1 MNARRGKLKVKVIGA
16 CTLFAVVLSFLIGSL
31 GYTRYK
37 ADIEES
43 YQNYI
48 STIVSVA
55 SGMIDV
61 EKLEK
66 TIETGET
73 DGAFETLQLQ
83 LNNLK
88 ENSDAQYIYMLYYP
102 NGVEDGELAY
112 VMNGYTLYEITYEAD
127 TISYLGDIAGP
138 EDFGEDF
145 RSDVKVGLAEGDSEI
160 RFIDN
165 KTEVAGGMIGEVEYV
180 KTAYLPIRSQSGEL
194 VSVLCA
200 DISMTRIYNSL
211 QSYLLS
217 VAAWTVLVVIVFLI
231 IFLVVMNSQV
241 LRPIRQIAE
250 KANDFVRQSYEI
262 SDPSELH
269 FEPIKTRTKDEVQI
283 LAESLNHTMNELIR
297 YMGDIRQM
305 SARQEKIAAEVNVAR
320 EIRLNLYPHVFPAFP
335 ERREFDIYAELT
347 SAAGAGGDFYNFFFT
362 DASHLCLMAGSVSG
376 QGIPST
382 MFAAITTTVMKN
394 YAKLGYPVSRVAA
407 ETNNQV
413 SSGNLAELTAEV
425 FLGLLDLNS
434 GRLDYI
440 TAGDMKPLLKTAG
453 EDFVPLAV
461 KPGIRLGSMENVP
474 YVQQSVQ
481 MVQGDMLFLYT
492 SGAANVQDDKGNVYS
507 DAYVEEQINRVRQQ
521 EIEPGRMVAAM
532 EEDLDRFRNGKEQ
545 EQDRTMLLLRYYG

>member
-1 MNARRGKLKVKVIGA
+1 MNTRRGRLKGKVICA
-16 CTLFAVVLSFLIGSL
+16 CTLFAVVLSFLIGGL
-31 GYTRYK
+31 GYNRYK
-37 ADIEES
+37 EDIEES

-48 STIVSVA
+48 STIVTVA

-61 EKLEK
+61 EKLEH

-73 DGAFETLQLQ
+73 DEAFETLQLQ

-88 ENSDAQYIYMLYYP
+88 EHSDAQYIYMLYYP
-102 NGVEDGELAY
+102 NGVEEGELAY
-112 VMNGYTLYEITYEAD
+112 VMNGYTQYEITYEAD
-127 TISYLGDIAGP
+127 TISYLGDIAGE

-145 RSDVKVGLAEGDSEI
+145 RSDVKAGLAEGDLQV

-165 KTEVAGGMIGEVEYV
+165 KTEVAGGIMGEVEYV
-180 KTAYLPIRSQSGEL
+180 KTAYLPIRDSSGDL

-200 DISMTRIYNSL
+200 DISMTRIYDSL

-217 VAAWTVLVVIVFLI
+217 VAVWTGLVVIVFLI
-231 IFLVVMNSQV
+231 IFLVVMNGQV
-241 LRPIRQIAE
+241 IRPIRQIAE
-250 KANDFVRQSYEI
+250 QANEFVRQSYEI

-269 FEPIKTRTKDEVQI
+269 FEPVKTRTKDEVQM

-297 YMGDIRQM
+297 YMVDIKQM

-320 EIRLNLYPHVFPAFP
+320 EIRLSLYPHTFPAFP

-376 QGIPST
+376 QGIPSI

-394 YAKLGYPVSRVAA
+394 YAKLGYPVSRTAA

-425 FLGLLDLNS
+425 FLGVLDLSS

-440 TAGDMKPLLKTAG
+440 TAGEMRPLLKTAG
-453 EDFVPLAV
+453 EDFAPLAV
-461 KPGIRLGSMENVP
+461 RGGIRLGSMENVP
-474 YVQQSVQ
+474 YIQQSVQ
-481 MVQGDMLFLYT
+481 LVQGDTLFLYT

-507 DAYVEEQINRVRQQ
+507 DAYVEEQINRVRNQ
-521 EIEPGRMVAAM
+521 EIDLDRMVAAM
-532 EEDLDRFRNGKEQ
+532 EKDLDRFRNGREQ
-545 EQDRTMLLLRYYG
+545 EQDHTMLMLRYYG